1 MIQRIT
7 EDIWHIA
14 GSVPGTRLAVLGGVH
29 GNETIGI
36 AVVEKLRDS
45 LAHEGALSAGDL
57 YLILG
62 NSHAIAAGKRFLD
75 EGKDLNRCF
84 NPTALTG
91 APDGSYEDTRAR
103 EIADVL
109 RTVEVS
115 IDIHSTNKPSVP
127 FLACAASPAHQRIF
141 QWFDADRILTDPKYI
156 FAGKPVTT
164 DEYVDQIG
172 GIGICYETGWNQDTS
187 RIEGVVESVCHV
199 LRDHKMLSDRP
210 CPPSPPHAKSIFE
223 LTTALIP
230 PRSEFVFAEGMGLNS
245 FQEVQRGQLI
255 GRAGEDE
262 LRATDDGVIVFP
274 KLPEHWRP
282 GSPVCYLA
290 RTMYV
295 PPSTSS

>member
-1 MIQRIT
+1 
-7 EDIWHIA
+7 
-14 GSVPGTRLAVLGGVH
+14 VLGGIH

-36 AVVEKLRDS
+36 GVVEQLRDS
-45 LAHEGALSAGDL
+45 FAHDRALSAGEL
-57 YLILG
+57 YFVLG
-62 NSHAIAAGKRFLD
+62 NSRAIAAGKRFLD
-75 EGKDLNRCF
+75 DGKDLNRCF
-84 NPTALTG
+84 NPVVLAG
-91 APDGSYEDTRAR
+91 VPDGSYEDARAR

-109 RTVEVS
+109 RAVDVS

-141 QWFDADRILTDPKYI
+141 QWFDADRILTDPNYI

-172 GIGICYETGWNQDTS
+172 GTGICYETGWNQDVG
-187 RIEGVVESVCHV
+187 RIDGVAESVCHV
-199 LRDHKMLSDRP
+199 LCDHQMLSDRP
-210 CPPSPPHAKSIFE
+210 CPPSPSHAKRIFE

-230 PRSEFVFAEGMGLNS
+230 PGSEFVFAEGMGLNS

-262 LRATDDGVIVFP
+262 LRAIDDGVIVFP

-290 RTMYV
+290 RTIYV
-295 PPSTSS
+295 PPSTTS